1 MTLPYQSRGVYN
13 LELMN
18 NPTHA
23 TVTVRKGKAGDASL
37 LGQLICALADY
48 EHLARPTAEALARLE
63 RDAYGSTPRIDTW
76 FGELNGQAV
85 GYAVTFYTY
94 STFLAL
100 PTFYLED
107 VFVLPEFRGYKVGKA
122 LFLHCAKTAYEQGC
136 GRMEWQVLHW
146 NEPALD
152 FYRHLGG
159 QQMQDWLPF
168 RATRDELAQMI
179 ER

>member
-1 MTLPYQSRGVYN
+1 MINENDGS
-13 LELMN
+13 
-18 NPTHA
+18 
-23 TVTVRKGKAGDASL
+23 VTVRKGVAGDAQL

-48 EHLARPTAEALARLE
+48 EKLLRPTPEALARLAK
-63 RDAYGSTPRIDTW
+63 DAYGSAPRIDTW
-76 FGELNGQAV
+76 FGELNGRAV

-107 VFVLPEFRGYKVGKA
+107 VFVLPEYRAHKVGKA
-122 LFLHCAKTAYEQGC
+122 LFLHCARTAFEQGC

-146 NEPALD
+146 NEPALV

-159 QQMQDWLPF
+159 QQMHDWLPF
-168 RATRDELAQMI
+168 RATREELALMVIRQN
-179 ER
+179 EKHPLKGG